1 MIDLYGVTNFLT
13 FNQGFSKYNEKEM
26 TNIYDLLGCWCEDD
40 EVLYREASPVSYREA
55 SPVSYLEAKMNL
67 LPILILHG
75 SKDHVVPFEQ
85 SVELYQK

>member
-1 MIDLYGVTNFLT
+1 
-13 FNQGFSKYNEKEM
+13 
-26 TNIYDLLGCWCEDD
+26 
-40 EVLYREASPVSYREA
+40 
-55 SPVSYLEAKMNL
+55 MNL

>member
-40 EVLYREASPVSYREA
+40 EVLYREASPVSY
-55 SPVSYLEAKMNL
+55 LEAKMNL

-85 SVELYQK
+85 IGRAHV

>member
-40 EVLYREASPVSYREA
+40 EVLYREASPVSY
-55 SPVSYLEAKMNL
+55 LEAKMNL

-75 SKDHVVPFEQ
+75 SKDYVVPFEQ

>member
-1 MIDLYGVTNFLT
+1 MICW
-13 FNQGFSKYNEKEM
+13 
-26 TNIYDLLGCWCEDD
+26 GCWCEDD
-40 EVLYREASPVSYREA
+40 EVLYREA